1 MSVVDDAVL
10 NYSDNFNNYCSRIQ
24 HYSGGAR
31 INFRFR
37 SLPGGLHD
45 RRARPP
51 RGGRRARAAAARA
64 QGGGPVCVSMR
75 WCSGY
80 HIAEASIS
88 ASLQNQPKLPVRTS
102 LVPSCAQTVASTAV
116 SK

>member
-10 NYSDNFNNYCSRIQ
+10 NYSEITSIRYCSSTRID
-24 HYSGGAR
+24 Y
-31 INFRFR
+31 IPKRFR
-37 SLPGGLHD
+37 S
-45 RRARPP
+45 RRAISHPLSFASGFARSACASA
-51 RGGRRARAAAARA
+51 GGS
-64 QGGGPVCVSMR
+64 PVYVSMR

>member
-10 NYSDNFNNYCSRIQ
+10 NYSEITSIRYCSSTRID
-24 HYSGGAR
+24 Y
-31 INFRFR
+31 IPKRFR
-37 SLPGGLHD
+37 S
-45 RRARPP
+45 RRAISRPLSFASGFA
-51 RGGRRARAAAARA
+51 RSACASAGGS
-64 QGGGPVCVSMR
+64 PVCVSMR